1 MTTASDVPPP
11 PTGND
16 SAGWLERTAA
26 RLEFNRAVAYAL
38 LLRGWQLAAGVVSAV
53 LIALY
58 FTPDVQ
64 GYYYTFSS
72 LLTLQALFE
81 LGCGQVLANL
91 CSHEWAALRLDD
103 RGRVSGDAAALSRLA
118 HLSRLMFKLYGTLL
132 AVFVVTV
139 GFGGAAFLAL
149 QPANGV
155 EWRGPW
161 FALVAASGLLLW
173 TMPFNAML
181 EGCNQ
186 VAAVNRFRLIQ
197 AVCANVTVWIALV
210 LHADLWVAVFAT
222 VVRVAVEL
230 SLLLVRYRRFFASLL
245 MQSRVESRESRAGE
259 RNAPP
264 TTHQPDVGGRRPD
277 VGGLTSGDQPSD
289 SQLSTLNSQL
299 STTHHSTFSWKR
311 EIWPLQW
318 RLGLQAPFGFLASS
332 LYVPVL
338 WYYQSKAVAGQ
349 MGMTWMMLFA
359 VQAAALAWVQA
370 RIPQFGVLVA
380 RKEYGELDRLFRRLT
395 VISVAAVTL
404 GGLALCAIV
413 VLLNELGVGLA
424 ERILPP
430 METAAFAAAFAV
442 LQWSHCLAVYL
453 RAHKRDPLWT
463 ANLLYYSASGVAA
476 WYFASRF
483 GPLAAG
489 LGYLGTIL
497 IVNSPLQTAIWVVC
511 RREWHRQ

>member
-245 MQSRVESRESRAGE
+245 GAAVTA
-259 RNAPP
+259 
-264 TTHQPDVGGRRPD
+264 
-277 VGGLTSGDQPSD
+277 
-289 SQLSTLNSQL
+289 
-299 STTHHSTFSWKR
+299 TFSWKR

>member
-1 MTTASDVPPP
+1 MTPAPDAPPP
-11 PTGND
+11 STDAD
-16 SAGWLERTAA
+16 SAGWLSRTAS

-38 LLRGWQLAAGVVSAV
+38 LLRGWQLAAGAVSAV
-53 LIALY
+53 LISLY
-58 FTPDVQ
+58 FTLDVQ
-64 GYYYTFSS
+64 AYYYTFSS

-81 LGCGQVLANL
+81 LGCGQVVANL
-91 CSHEWAALRLDD
+91 CSHEWATLQLDE
-103 RGRVSGDAAALSRLA
+103 RGRVSGNPAALSRLA

-149 QPANGV
+149 QPAGGV

-186 VAAVNRFRLIQ
+186 VTAVNRFRLIQ
-197 AVCANVTVWIALV
+197 AVCANVTVWVALV
-210 LHADLWVAVFAT
+210 LHAELWVAVFAT
-222 VVRVAVEL
+222 LMRVAVEL
-230 SLLLVRYRRFFASLL
+230 SLLLVRYRRFFASL
-245 MQSRVESRESRAGE
+245 
-259 RNAPP
+259 
-264 TTHQPDVGGRRPD
+264 VGAA
-277 VGGLTSGDQPSD
+277 VTAA
-289 SQLSTLNSQL
+289 
-299 STTHHSTFSWKR
+299 FSWRR
-311 EIWPLQW
+311 EVWPLQW

-338 WYYQSKAVAGQ
+338 FYYQSKAVAGQ

-359 VQAAALAWVQA
+359 VQSAALAWVQA
-370 RIPQFGVLVA
+370 RIPQFGMLVA
-380 RKEYGELDRLFRRLT
+380 RKEYRELDRLFRRLSI
-395 VISVAAVTL
+395 ISVAAVTL

-413 VLLNELGVGLA
+413 VALNELGVPLA

-430 METAAFAAAFAV
+430 LETAVFAAAIAV

-463 ANLLYYSASGVAA
+463 ANLLFYSASGVAA
-476 WYFASRF
+476 WYFASRY
-483 GPLAAG
+483 GPFAAG

-497 IVNSPLQTAIWVVC
+497 LFNTPLQTAIWVIC

>member
-245 MQSRVESRESRAGE
+245 VK
-259 RNAPP
+259 
-264 TTHQPDVGGRRPD
+264 THGVFRTPGV
-277 VGGLTSGDQPSD
+277 
-289 SQLSTLNSQL
+289 
-299 STTHHSTFSWKR
+299 STFSWKR

-395 VISVAAVTL
+395 IISVAAVTL

-430 METAAFAAAFAV
+430 LETAAFAAAFAV